1 MENKKSSISLRKLKS
16 EIIKLTKEEM
26 LRVELVSKIQ
36 QCRTKVTVERN
47 GNDDISIK
55 ALVEFP
61 FQEYFFVEAKD
72 KEEYIIKL
80 KEQILPHKEINDEFL
95 DFYDWV
101 DEQEKIGK
109 EISINDWHTGKYH
122 NNKSKKESY
131 N

>member
-1 MENKKSSISLRKLKS
+1 MKNKKTSISLRQLKS
-16 EIIKLTKEEM
+16 EIIQLTKEEM
-26 LRVELVSKIQ
+26 LRVGLVSKIQ
-36 QCRTKVTVERN
+36 QCRTKVTIEKKE
-47 GNDDISIK
+47 NDDISIK

-61 FQEYFFVEAKD
+61 FQEYFFVEAID
-72 KEEYIIKL
+72 KEKYIVKL

-101 DEQEKIGK
+101 DEQEKIGQ